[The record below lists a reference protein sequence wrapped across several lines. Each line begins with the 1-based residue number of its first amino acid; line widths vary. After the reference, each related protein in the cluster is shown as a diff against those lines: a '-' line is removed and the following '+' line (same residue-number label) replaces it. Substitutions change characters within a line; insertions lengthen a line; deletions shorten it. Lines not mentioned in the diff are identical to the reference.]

1 MTDFTT
7 FLELLINGISMGSVY
22 ALIALGFVVIF
33 RATEVVNFA
42 HASLLLAG
50 GYVIASLHDDI
61 GFWPAVGVGI
71 AVAAVVGAS
80 VEFFVMRRYRG
91 RDHSVLA
98 IVTIGVDI
106 LLTTEL
112 TRRLGTDVLAMGD
125 PWGDAV
131 LTVGGVS
138 IAHTRIAALA
148 AAALLITTF
157 LLTFRYTSWGVAMR
171 AAAESSETAALMGV
185 RLGRVSLGAWAV
197 AGGLAAVAA
206 LFLTV
211 FPTPGLERATSLAAL
226 KAFPAAILGG
236 LDSTTG
242 ALVGGLIVG
251 VTESLA
257 AGYQSELAF
266 MGRGLGD
273 VAPYLVMTVIL
284 LLRPSGLF
292 GTKELARV

>member
-1 MTDFTT
+1 MSTFT
-7 FLELLINGISMGSVY
+7 ELLLGGVTLGSVY

-50 GYVIASLHDDI
+50 GYLIASLHDDI
-61 GFWPAVGVGI
+61 GFWAALLVGVGG
-71 AVAAVVGAS
+71 AALVGAAV
-80 VEFFVMRRYRG
+80 EFLVMRRYRG
-91 RDHSVLA
+91 GNHSVLA
-98 IVTIGVDI
+98 IATIGVDI

-112 TRRLGTDVLAMGD
+112 TRRLGTDVLSLGD

-131 LTVGGVS
+131 LTVGHVS
-138 IAHTRIAALA
+138 VPHTQIAAFA
-148 AAALLITTF
+148 AAALLIGTF
-157 LLTFRYTSWGVAMR
+157 LLAFRWTSWGVAMR
-171 AAAESSETAALMGV
+171 AAAESPETAALMGV

-242 ALVGGLIVG
+242 ALAGGLIVG
-251 VTESLA
+251 ITESLA
-257 AGYQSELAF
+257 TGYQSDLTF
-266 MGRGLGD
+266 LGRGLGD
-273 VAPYLVMTVIL
+273 LAPYLVMLAVL
-284 LLRPSGLF
+284 LVRPAGLL
-292 GTKELARV
+292 GTREPARV

>member
-1 MTDFTT
+1 MST
-7 FLELLINGISMGSVY
+7 FAEFLINGISLGSIY

-50 GYVIASLHDDI
+50 GYVTAVLHEEI
-61 GFWPAVGVGI
+61 GFWPALLAGI
-71 AVAAVVGAS
+71 AGAAVVGAA
-80 VEFFVMRRYRG
+80 VEFFVMRRHRG
-91 RDHSVLA
+91 ADHSVLA

-106 LLTTEL
+106 LLATEL
-112 TRRLGTDVLAMGD
+112 TRRIGTDILALGD

-131 LTVGGVS
+131 VTVGPVT
-138 IAHTRIAALA
+138 IAETRIAALL
-148 AAALLITTF
+148 AAALLITAF
-157 LLTFRYTSWGVAMR
+157 LLAFRYTSWGVAMR
-171 AAAESSETAALMGV
+171 AAAENQETAALMGI

-197 AGGLAAVAA
+197 AGALAAVAA

-242 ALVGGLIVG
+242 ALVGGLLVG

-257 AGYQSELAF
+257 TGYQSDLAF
-266 MGRGLGD
+266 LGRGIGD
-273 VAPYLVMTVIL
+273 LAPYLVMVAVL
-284 LLRPSGLF
+284 LIRPAGLF

>member
-1 MTDFTT
+1 MST
-7 FLELLINGISMGSVY
+7 FAEFLINGLSLGSVY

-50 GYVIASLHDDI
+50 GYFVAVLHEPL
-61 GFWPAVGVGI
+61 GFWPALAAGVAG
-71 AVAAVVGAS
+71 AAVVGAA
-80 VEFFVMRRYRG
+80 VEFLVMRRHRG
-91 RDHSVLA
+91 ADHSVLA

-106 LLTTEL
+106 LLATEL
-112 TRRLGTDVLAMGD
+112 TRRIGTDILALGD

-131 LTVGGVS
+131 VTLGPVT
-138 IAHTRIAALA
+138 IAETRIAALLA
-148 AAALLITTF
+148 AGLLITAF
-157 LLTFRYTSWGVAMR
+157 LLAFRHTSWGVAMR
-171 AAAESSETAALMGV
+171 AAAESQETAALMGV

-197 AGGLAAVAA
+197 AGALAAVAA

-211 FPTPGLERATSLAAL
+211 FPTPGLERGTSLAAL

-242 ALVGGLIVG
+242 ALAGGLIVG
-251 VTESLA
+251 VVESLA
-257 AGYQSELAF
+257 TGYQSDLAF
-266 MGRGLGD
+266 LGRGIGD
-273 VAPYLVMTVIL
+273 LAPYLVMVVVL
-284 LLRPSGLF
+284 LIRPAGLF

>member
-1 MTDFTT
+1 MST
-7 FLELLINGISMGSVY
+7 FAEVLINGVSLGSIY

-50 GYVIASLHDDI
+50 GYVTAVLHDEI
-61 GFWPAVGVGI
+61 GFWPALLAGVAG
-71 AVAAVVGAS
+71 AAVVGAA
-80 VEFFVMRRYRG
+80 VEFLVMRRHRG
-91 RDHSVLA
+91 ADHSVLA

-106 LLTTEL
+106 LLATEL
-112 TRRLGTDVLAMGD
+112 TRRIGTDILALGD

-131 LTVGGVS
+131 VTVGPVT
-138 IAHTRIAALA
+138 IAQTRIAALL
-148 AAALLITTF
+148 AAALLITAF
-157 LLTFRYTSWGVAMR
+157 LLAFRYTSWGVAMR
-171 AAAESSETAALMGV
+171 AAAENQETAALMGI

-242 ALVGGLIVG
+242 ALVGGLLVG

-257 AGYQSELAF
+257 TGYQGDLAF
-266 MGRGLGD
+266 LGRGIGD
-273 VAPYLVMTVIL
+273 LAPYLVMVAVL
-284 LLRPSGLF
+284 LIRPAGLF

>member
-1 MTDFTT
+1 MST
-7 FLELLINGISMGSVY
+7 FAEFLINGISLGSIY

-50 GYVIASLHDDI
+50 GYVTAVLHDEI
-61 GFWPAVGVGI
+61 GFWPALLAGI
-71 AVAAVVGAS
+71 AGAAVVGAA
-80 VEFFVMRRYRG
+80 VEFFVMRRHRG
-91 RDHSVLA
+91 ADHSVLA

-106 LLTTEL
+106 LLATEL
-112 TRRLGTDVLAMGD
+112 TRRIGTDILALGD

-131 LTVGGVS
+131 VTVGPVT
-138 IAHTRIAALA
+138 IAETRIAALL
-148 AAALLITTF
+148 AAALLITAF
-157 LLTFRYTSWGVAMR
+157 LLAFRYTSWGVAMR
-171 AAAESSETAALMGV
+171 AAAENQETAALMGI

-242 ALVGGLIVG
+242 ALVGGLLVG

-257 AGYQSELAF
+257 TGYQGDLAF
-266 MGRGLGD
+266 LGRGIGD
-273 VAPYLVMTVIL
+273 LAPYLVMVAVL
-284 LLRPSGLF
+284 LIRPAGLF

>member
-1 MTDFTT
+1 MTT
-7 FLELLINGISMGSVY
+7 FVELLLSGISLGSVY

-33 RATEVVNFA
+33 KATEVVNFA

-50 GYVIASLHDDI
+50 GYITAILHDDI
-61 GFWPAVGVGI
+61 GFWPALLAGVAG
-71 AVAAVVGAS
+71 AALVGAAI
-80 VEFFVMRRYRG
+80 EFLVMRRYRG
-91 RDHSVLA
+91 SDHSVLA

-106 LLTTEL
+106 LITTDL
-112 TRRLGTDVLAMGD
+112 TRRIGTDVLALGD
-125 PWGDAV
+125 PWGDTV
-131 LTVGGVS
+131 LTLGPVS
-138 IAHTRIAALA
+138 VAQTRVAAFLA
-148 AAALLITTF
+148 AGLLITAF
-157 LLTFRYTSWGVAMR
+157 LLAFRHTSWGVAMR
-171 AAAESSETAALMGV
+171 AAAENAETAALMGV

-236 LDSTTG
+236 LDSTGG
-242 ALVGGLIVG
+242 ALIGGLIVG

-257 AGYQSELAF
+257 TGYQGDLTF
-266 MGRGLGD
+266 LGRGLGD
-273 VAPYLVMTVIL
+273 LAPYLVMIVIL
-284 LLRPSGLF
+284 LIRPAGLL

>member
-1 MTDFTT
+1 M
-7 FLELLINGISMGSVY
+7 INGVSLGSIY

-50 GYVIASLHDDI
+50 GYVTAVLHDDI
-61 GFWPAVGVGI
+61 GFWPALLAGVAG
-71 AVAAVVGAS
+71 AAVVGAA
-80 VEFFVMRRYRG
+80 VEFLVMRRHRG
-91 RDHSVLA
+91 ADHSVLA

-106 LLTTEL
+106 LLATEL
-112 TRRLGTDVLAMGD
+112 TRRIGTDILALGD

-131 LTVGGVS
+131 VTLGPVT
-138 IAHTRIAALA
+138 IAQTRIAALL
-148 AAALLITTF
+148 AAALLITAF
-157 LLTFRYTSWGVAMR
+157 LLAFRYTSWGVAMR
-171 AAAESSETAALMGV
+171 AAAENQETAALMGI

-242 ALVGGLIVG
+242 ALVGGLLVG

-257 AGYQSELAF
+257 TGYQGDLAF
-266 MGRGLGD
+266 LGRGIGD
-273 VAPYLVMTVIL
+273 LAPYLVMVAVL
-284 LLRPSGLF
+284 LIRPAGLF

>member
-1 MTDFTT
+1 MST
-7 FLELLINGISMGSVY
+7 FAEFLINGVSLGSIY

-50 GYVIASLHDDI
+50 GYVTAVLHDEI
-61 GFWPAVGVGI
+61 GFWPALLAGI
-71 AVAAVVGAS
+71 AGAAVVGAA
-80 VEFFVMRRYRG
+80 VEFFVMRRHRG
-91 RDHSVLA
+91 TDHSVLA

-106 LLTTEL
+106 LLATEL
-112 TRRLGTDVLAMGD
+112 TRRIGTDILALGD

-131 LTVGGVS
+131 VTVGGVT
-138 IAHTRIAALA
+138 IAETRIAALL
-148 AAALLITTF
+148 AAALLITAF
-157 LLTFRYTSWGVAMR
+157 LLAFRYTSWGVAMR
-171 AAAESSETAALMGV
+171 AAAENQETAALMGI
-185 RLGRVSLGAWAV
+185 RLGRVSIGAWAV

-242 ALVGGLIVG
+242 ALVGGLLVG

-257 AGYQSELAF
+257 TGYQGDLAF
-266 MGRGLGD
+266 LGRGIGD
-273 VAPYLVMTVIL
+273 LAPYLVMVAVL
-284 LLRPSGLF
+284 LIRPAGLF